1 MWKQVSAQK
10 FIKLK
15 IIKLNLYIYPKT
27 KYSIFSLKGINSKL
41 LIQQLN
47 LNDFWYLQFSL
58 YLIMNFKHT

>member
-47 LNDFWYLQFSL
+47 LNDF
-58 YLIMNFKHT
+58 